1 MTGTPRDKEMKSEKQ
16 TDNNERE
23 RSEGD
28 MDEGTD
34 EEKEET
40 KGRPNKKRGRP
51 PGANNQKPRT
61 CWMAAP
67 QRRSAA
73 RAPRMATAN
82 PLPELLPAPP
92 HHTVAQNIDQAQ
104 GPSP

>member
-1 MTGTPRDKEMKSEKQ
+1 
-16 TDNNERE
+16 
-23 RSEGD
+23 

-40 KGRPNKKRGRP
+40 KGRANKKRGRP
-51 PGANNQKPRT
+51 PVASNQNQRT
-61 CWMAAP
+61 YWMAAP

-92 HHTVAQNIDQAQ
+92 HQTVALTIDRA
-104 GPSP
+104 